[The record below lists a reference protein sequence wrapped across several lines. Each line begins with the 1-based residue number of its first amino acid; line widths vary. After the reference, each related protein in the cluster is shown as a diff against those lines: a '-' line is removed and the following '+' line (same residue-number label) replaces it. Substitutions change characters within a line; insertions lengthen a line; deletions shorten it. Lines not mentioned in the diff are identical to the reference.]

1 MRCHAFAA
9 VAIAATSFP
18 VFAEVVFEDAPPLAE
33 MEPRMTQIVEM
44 TPSATN
50 WSGQAWLSFD
60 VVNLDDA
67 GGVLRVV
74 IEEDNQNKRAFE
86 LPVSGSRKCVASFGQ
101 FFPTRASNLPKI
113 RFTIENGEPRRF
125 AVTRVERGKKDE
137 PRPNADPPPMPRETA
152 AHEAALKAFISKC
165 ESAGSVTDGM
175 AIGIAPAGA
184 AVRPRG
190 DFRAEAATNACLSLA
205 RNEYEAFQVVVAPR
219 GGKALRGVEVAI
231 DGDFDQVASS
241 QWLVASE
248 RATDSQIAA
257 GKMPALPGNGEPS
270 NCQTIKPSNS
280 FAATNIAA
288 SVMGYVHITEPAGYK
303 ARDLDGVVR
312 WPERTWYPD
321 PILDY
326 MKSADV
332 EPRDVQSF
340 WLRVKCPAQ
349 QPAGLYAGTVRVS
362 DADGATYSFPLQI
375 RVRDFSLPLAPPLD
389 MAMCFNPRYFEAGCK
404 QLQEDPETPINVWK
418 RHKVEWCDFLAE
430 YFVTMDNIYSWD
442 SPDWEIIE
450 HLRDKGRLGRFN
462 IGYWSGGS
470 KGEWFKNRSDK
481 ARSLGV
487 FDHAYSYGCDE
498 LKPKNWPAMEKG
510 SASIK
515 AAEPELP
522 ILTTTRDDTF
532 GEASHLTNVV
542 FVQNIDFWDAA
553 AVAKAQKD
561 GRRIWWYICSDPKAP
576 KPNVFVECPPV
587 ETRILMGAM
596 TRKFRPDGFLYYS
609 MGLWRNPRPM
619 TDGPFTDWI
628 ARNREWYH
636 GDGCIT
642 YCGPDGIP
650 IASQHLENFRD
661 GLEDLWY
668 AKLLEEK
675 LRENKD
681 ASWAQRA
688 QKALVVPPEVA
699 RTVADYTTDPA
710 VIYRWRDKMADL
722 IEEAGF

>member
-9 VAIAATSFP
+9 AAVAAAAFP
-18 VFAEVVFEDAPPLAE
+18 VFAEIVFEGAPPLAD
-33 MEPRMTQIVEM
+33 MAPRMTQIVEM
-44 TPSATN
+44 PPSATN
-50 WSGQAWLSFD
+50 WSGQVWLSFD

-74 IEEDNQNKRAFE
+74 IEEDNQNERAFE
-86 LPVSGSRKCVASFGQ
+86 LPVSGPRKCVASFWQ
-101 FFPTRASNLPKI
+101 FFPTRASNLQKI
-113 RFTIENGEPRRF
+113 RFTIENSEPRRF

-137 PRPNADPPPMPRETA
+137 PRPKADPPPIPRETA
-152 AHEAALKAFISKC
+152 AHDAALKAFLAKC
-165 ESAGSVTDGM
+165 EDAGSVADGM

-205 RNEYEAFQVVVAPR
+205 RNEYEAFQVVVSPR
-219 GGKALRGVEVAI
+219 GDKALRGVTVAV
-231 DGDFDQVASS
+231 GDLTPVQSPKVQSD
-241 QWLVASE
+241 
-248 RATDSQIAA
+248 DIA
-257 GKMPALPGNGEPS
+257 PNNFSTTL
-270 NCQTIKPSNS
+270 
-280 FAATNIAA
+280 AATNIAA
-288 SVMGYVHITEPAGYK
+288 SVMGYIHITEPAGYK

-362 DADGATYSFPLQI
+362 DADGATYSFPMQI

-498 LKPKNWPAMEKG
+498 LKPKSWPAMEKG

-542 FVQNIDFWDAA
+542 FVQNIDFWNAS
-553 AVAKAQKD
+553 AVEKAQKR
-561 GRRIWWYICSDPKAP
+561 GSRIWWYICSDPKAP

-596 TRKFRPDGFLYYS
+596 TRKFKPDGFLYYS

-642 YCGPDGIP
+642 YCGPDGTP

-675 LRENKD
+675 LLENKD
-681 ASWAQRA
+681 ANWAQRA
-688 QKALVVPPEVA
+688 KTALVVPGGVV
-699 RTVADYTTDPA
+699 RSLADYTVDPA
-710 VIYRWRDKMADL
+710 TVNRWRDEMAEL
-722 IEEAGF
+722 IEETVNSDERFDQ